1 MKLKTR
7 ITTSFIAFLLIIAAQ
22 QLYGQE
28 TRLWTLQECVDYAI
42 ENNLTV
48 KNQNLNLGINEV
60 NTLQSKMNFLP
71 TLNANGSYGRNWGRS
86 INPGT
91 NTVTNQEQDNGF
103 GGLNFNWTLFNGLR
117 NINTLKQ
124 AEANQLGQQYNLE
137 KSKNDIVL
145 LVVTFYTNVIF
156 NRELLENAKLQLE
169 STESQ
174 FERTKKQVEAGS
186 LPRSNQLD
194 LQSQVATSELNVINA
209 ENSLNFSLL
218 QLKQVMQI
226 PGSQSLEIVIPE
238 IELSEGDFINLNPN
252 QVFETALA
260 TMPEIKSADINIESS
275 LRGIKVAQSSY
286 YPRISLSAGMNTN
299 YSSIAKNRGL
309 FEPTGSFVE
318 RDNGYVQSTL
328 EPVVQL
334 SPEFVNLPYAT
345 GQQLENNFGQ
355 SVSVGISIPI
365 FNNYQVNASVQRAK
379 IAYEQA
385 EINAQLAR
393 QTLRQTIE
401 TAYNDVY
408 SSAKAYQSS
417 LKRVEAQEE
426 SFRAT
431 KQRFDNGAANAT
443 EYELAENNLFQARS
457 DLLRAKYDYIF
468 KLKILDFYQG
478 KPIDF

>member
-1 MKLKTR
+1 MKLKTT
-7 ITTSFIAFLLIIAAQ
+7 ITTSFIAFLLIIATQ

>member
-365 FNNYQVNASVQRAK
+365 YNNYQVNASVQRAK
-379 IAYEQA
+379 RAYEQA

>member
-7 ITTSFIAFLLIIAAQ
+7 ITTSFIAFLLIIATQ